1 MANQAVLEISA
12 QSRKEE
18 GRGASRR
25 LRRDG
30 NVPGIIYGG
39 DSAPTPVSFDHNTLY
54 HALRKEAFHSS
65 ILRVQLDGKEVRAL
79 LRDVQMHPYR
89 QQVLHV
95 DFQRVEGNKKIHMRV
110 PLHFVNAESSPA
122 VKLGGAL
129 IQQII
134 NELDISCLPKDLPEF
149 IEVDLSEMNVGE
161 TLHVSALKLP
171 EGVSAIMQRGLDPT
185 VVSASVVKEAVE
197 EEAVTAPG
205 EPVTTAQAA
214 PAAES

>member
-1 MANQAVLEISA
+1 LEISA

-25 LRRDG
+25 LRRGG

-65 ILRVQLDGKEVRAL
+65 ILTVKLDNDKEVRAL

-89 QQVLHV
+89 QQVLYI
-95 DFQRVEGNKKIHMRV
+95 DLQRVEGNKKIHMRV

-129 IQQII
+129 INQII

-185 VVSASVVKEAVE
+185 VVGASVVKEVVE

-214 PAAES
+214 PTAES

>member
-1 MANQAVLEISA
+1 MANQVLEISA

-25 LRRDG
+25 SRRGG

-39 DSAPTPVSFDHNTLY
+39 DSAPTPILLDHNTLY

-65 ILRVQLDGKEVRAL
+65 ILNVTLDGKNVRAL
-79 LRDVQMHPYR
+79 LRDVQMHPYK

-95 DFQRVEGNKKIHMRV
+95 DFQRVEGNKKIHMRI
-110 PLHFVNAESSPA
+110 PLHFINAEISPA

-129 IQQII
+129 INQVI

-149 IEVDLSEMNVGE
+149 IEVDLSEMQVGD
-161 TLHVSALKLP
+161 TLHVSELKLP
-171 EGVSAIMQRGLDPT
+171 AGVTAVLLRGQDPT
-185 VVSASVVKEAVE
+185 VASASVVKEVSDE
-197 EEAVTAPG
+197 EIAAAPG
-205 EPVTTAQAA
+205 EPVTTAQA
-214 PAAES
+214 PAAKE

>member
-1 MANQAVLEISA
+1 MANQSNLEIGA

-25 LRRDG
+25 LRRSG

-39 DSAPTPVSFDHNTLY
+39 DSAPTPVSLDHNTLY

-65 ILRVQLDGKEVRAL
+65 ILNVKLDGKDVRAL

-110 PLHFVNAESSPA
+110 PLHFINAEISPA

-129 IQQII
+129 INQIV

-149 IEVDLSEMNVGE
+149 IEVDLSEMQVGDA
-161 TLHVSALKLP
+161 LHVSALKLP
-171 EGVSAIMQRGLDPT
+171 AGVSAIMLRGQDPT
-185 VVSASVVKEAVE
+185 VASASVVKEVVE
-197 EEAVTAPG
+197 EEAAAAPG
-205 EPVTTAQAA
+205 EPVTTAQA
-214 PAAES
+214 PAAKPE

>member
-1 MANQAVLEISA
+1 MEISA

-25 LRRDG
+25 SRRGG

-39 DSAPTPVSFDHNTLY
+39 DSAPTPILLDHNTLY

-65 ILRVQLDGKEVRAL
+65 ILNVTLDGKNVRAL
-79 LRDVQMHPYR
+79 LRDVQMHPYK

-95 DFQRVEGNKKIHMRV
+95 DFQRVEGNKKIHMRI
-110 PLHFVNAESSPA
+110 PLHFINAEISPA

-129 IQQII
+129 INQVI

-149 IEVDLSEMNVGE
+149 IEVDLSEMQVGD
-161 TLHVSALKLP
+161 TLHVSELKLP
-171 EGVSAIMQRGLDPT
+171 AGVTAVLLRGQDPT
-185 VVSASVVKEAVE
+185 VASASVVKEVSDE
-197 EEAVTAPG
+197 EIAAAPG
-205 EPVTTAQAA
+205 EPVTTAQA
-214 PAAES
+214 PAAKE

>member
-1 MANQAVLEISA
+1 MANQVLEIGA

-25 LRRDG
+25 SRRAG
-30 NVPGIIYGG
+30 NVPGTIYGG
-39 DSAPTPVSFDHNTLY
+39 DSAPTPILLDHNTLY

-65 ILRVQLDGKEVRAL
+65 ILNVKLDGKSTRAL
-79 LRDVQMHPYR
+79 LRDVQMHPYK

-95 DFQRVEGNKKIHMRV
+95 DFQRVEGNKKIHMRI
-110 PLHFVNAESSPA
+110 PLHFINAEISPA

-129 IQQII
+129 INQVIS
-134 NELDISCLPKDLPEF
+134 ELEISCLPKDLPEF
-149 IEVDLSEMNVGE
+149 IEVDLSEMQVGD

-171 EGVSAIMQRGLDPT
+171 TGVTAVLLRGQDPT

-197 EEAVTAPG
+197 EDATAAPG
-205 EPVTTAQAA
+205 EPVTTAQA
-214 PAAES
+214 PAAKE